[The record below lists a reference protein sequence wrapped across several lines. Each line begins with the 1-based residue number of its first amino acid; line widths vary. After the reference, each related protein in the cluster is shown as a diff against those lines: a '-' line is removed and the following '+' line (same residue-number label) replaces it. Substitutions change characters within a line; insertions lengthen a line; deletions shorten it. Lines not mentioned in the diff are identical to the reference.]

1 MAELENELGKQDLEQ
16 LHQDF
21 KNAPKSDILSRI
33 ITQNGINQA
42 AQDPDAQVRLD
53 PVFSVDLQTGTVTNQ
68 KQSGRCWLFSLVNT
82 LRHGFAKKYKVK
94 DFNLS
99 QKYLFFWDR
108 IERANI
114 YYSRMIA
121 TADRPADDREV
132 TYYLSMPGSDGG
144 QWAMAAALVQKYGVV
159 PVSDYPETSNVENTG
174 ALDTVM
180 NRKLR
185 LDGMQLREMVRAGK
199 ADGDIQAARNKM
211 LREVYR
217 MVAYSFGEPPT
228 TVDFA
233 YRDDDKKYHRIKGLT
248 PQQFYKQYFDVDL
261 DDYVVIANSPDKDF
275 DRLYSLPSQNNVIGG
290 KQIQFLNLPMAT
302 LKKATVAQ
310 LKDGETVWFGNDVLE
325 QMDRKK
331 GYLDSH
337 LYRYSELFDV
347 NLEMDKAKR
356 LEYHQAEVSHAMT
369 LAGVDL
375 DDQGQPTK
383 WKVEN
388 SWGDKY
394 GNKGYFTMADSW
406 MNDYVYEVVV
416 HKQYLTAEQQ
426 KLLKT
431 APVELPA
438 WDSLA

>member
-21 KNAPKSDILSRI
+21 KNAPKSDVLSRI

-53 PVFSVDLQTGTVTNQ
+53 PVFSIDLQTGTVTNQ

-302 LKKATVAQ
+302 LKKAAVAQ

>member
-1 MAELENELGKQDLEQ
+1 MAEINDSLGKADFAQ
-16 LHQDF
+16 LHEDF
-21 KNAPKSDILSRI
+21 IKAPKSDVLSRV

-53 PVFSVDLQTGTVTNQ
+53 PVFSVDLQTGSVTNQ

-82 LRHGFAKKYKVK
+82 LRHGFAKKYKIK

-99 QKYLFFWDR
+99 QKYLFFWDK

-121 TADRPADDREV
+121 TADRPTNDREV
-132 TYYLSMPGSDGG
+132 AFYLGMPGEDGG

-159 PVSDYPETSNVENTG
+159 PVSAYPETSNVENTG
-174 ALDTVM
+174 AFDAVM
-180 NRKLR
+180 DRKLR
-185 LDGMQLREMVRAGK
+185 IDGMVLRDLVNAGK
-199 ADGDIQAARNKM
+199 SDDEIAAARQKM
-211 LREVYR
+211 LSEVYR
-217 MVAYSFGEPPT
+217 IAAYSFGEPPT
-228 TVDFA
+228 TVNFS
-233 YRDDDKKYHRIKGLT
+233 YRDDDKAYHKISGLT
-248 PQQFYKQYFDVDL
+248 PQQFYDQYFGVDL
-261 DDYVVIANSPDKDF
+261 DDYVVISNSPDKDF
-275 DRLYSLPSQNNVIGG
+275 DRLYSLPSQDNVAGG
-290 KQIQFLNLPMAT
+290 KQIQFLNLPMAV
-302 LKKATVAQ
+302 LKQTAIAQ
-310 LKDGETVWFGNDVLE
+310 LKDGEAVWFGNDVLE

-356 LEYHQAEVSHAMT
+356 MAYHQAAVSHAMT
-369 LAGVDL
+369 LTGVDL
-375 DDQGQPTK
+375 DEQDQPTK

-388 SWGDKY
+388 SWGDKN
-394 GNKGYFTMADSW
+394 GEKGYFTMADSW

-416 HKQYLTAEQQ
+416 HKKYLTKAQQ
-426 KLLKT
+426 AILET

>member
-21 KNAPKSDILSRI
+21 KNAPKSDVLSRI

-228 TVDFA
+228 MVDFA

-302 LKKATVAQ
+302 LKKAAVAQ

-431 APVELPA
+431 APVELPP

>member
-21 KNAPKSDILSRI
+21 KNAPKSDVLSRI

-53 PVFSVDLQTGTVTNQ
+53 PVFSIDLQTGTVTNQ

-302 LKKATVAQ
+302 LKKAAVAQ

-431 APVELPA
+431 APAELPA

>member
-21 KNAPKSDILSRI
+21 KNAPKSDVLSRI

-228 TVDFA
+228 MVDFA

-302 LKKATVAQ
+302 LKKAAVAQ

>member
-1 MAELENELGKQDLEQ
+1 MAELENGLGKQDLEQ

-21 KNAPKSDILSRI
+21 KNAPKSDVLSRI

-217 MVAYSFGEPPT
+217 MVAYSFGEPPA

-302 LKKATVAQ
+302 LKKAAVAQ